1 METAL
6 LAYLSLGR
14 VLHLFTR
21 PKRHSFG
28 DAFGDPR
35 DGGDVDGHLEGRS
48 PRTSLFGLIVG
59 AFTLPYNVL
68 GRLGAL
74 ASCVVGAVVLLG
86 ALSHFSPDTWRVV
99 VGWLDAV
106 RPG

>member
-6 LAYLSLGR
+6 LAYLSLGL

-21 PKRHSFG
+21 PKRHAFG
-28 DAFGDPR
+28 DAIHDPR
-35 DGGDVDGHLEGRS
+35 NRGDIDGHLDARS

-59 AFTLPYNVL
+59 AFTLPYIVL

-86 ALSHFSPDTWRVV
+86 ALSHFWPGTWRVV
-99 VGWLDAV
+99 VGWLDTV